1 MYMTNALTSRDF
13 LGRFNFLGMET
24 IPNKF
29 FTILESLRPH
39 GMNDSQFSRY
49 IGVNRQYIQNWRSGK
64 TPTTINVE
72 KICRSA
78 GWSDHTM
85 RRLKEA
91 RDDDERAKAEIKA
104 QGGSHGLT
112 PVATL
117 DDLHHLP
124 DHFFVKKLTEFMSHG
139 ESMGDFFGS
148 LEISQEELAHWAHDD
163 ASATYTRRATI
174 FKKLKARDPRMRSAE
189 LIEWFWS
196 GSGPLPAISKL
207 LEERKNET
215 RH

>member
-1 MYMTNALTSRDF
+1 MYMTNALTSRYF

-29 FTILESLRPH
+29 FTILESLRPQ
-39 GMNDSQFSRY
+39 GMNDSQFSRL
-49 IGVNRQYIQNWRSGK
+49 IGVNRQYIKNWRSGT
-64 TPTTINVE
+64 TPTSTNVE

-78 GWSDHTM
+78 GWSAHTM

-104 QGGSHGLT
+104 RGVSQGLT

-117 DDLHHLP
+117 DDIHHLP
-124 DHFFVKKLTEFMSHG
+124 DHFLVKKLVEFMSHG
-139 ESMGDFFGS
+139 ESMADFFGT
-148 LEISQEELAHWAHDD
+148 LGVSQEELAHWAHDD
-163 ASATYTRRATI
+163 ASATYTRRAAI
-174 FKKLKARDPRMRSAE
+174 FKKLKQRDPRMKSAE

-196 GSGPLPAISKL
+196 GSGPLPAINKVF
-207 LEERKNET
+207 EERKNET